1 MARILD
7 TIESPQDLRRLT
19 PRELT
24 TLASEIRSEILS
36 VISKNGGHLAPNLG
50 VVELTLA
57 LHLSFSSPKDRI
69 IWDVGHQSYVHKLI
83 TGRRKE
89 FSTIRLYKGLSGFP
103 KRGESPHD
111 VFETGHSST
120 SISAGVGMAVARD
133 LAGEDYAV
141 VCVIGDGA
149 MTGGLAFEAL
159 NHAGHLGTNLIVVL
173 NDNEMSISKNVGAL
187 AAYLG
192 TIRSDPALRRIK
204 DDVMSILKSIP
215 AIGPVVADAAKRLKD
230 SVKYL
235 VVPGMLFE
243 ELGFKYIGP
252 IDGHNIDALKR
263 AFSDAKALGGP
274 VLVHAVTQK
283 GKGYKPAMENP
294 TRFHGTGPF
303 DLDTGEPV
311 GPPAP
316 APSWTSFFSKW
327 ICEAAEREPALVA
340 ITAAMPDGTGLD
352 RFRDRFPERFFD
364 VAIAEQHAVTF
375 AAGAASQ
382 GLRPVVAVYST
393 FLQRAYDQIVH
404 DVALQNLPVVLAI
417 DRAGIV
423 GEDGHTHQGVFDIAF
438 LRHIPNVTVMAP
450 KDENE
455 LRCMMAFALQ
465 HRGPS
470 AIRYPRGPALGVPID
485 PELRPVE
492 LGRAEIL
499 TTGSDVGIIAL
510 GTMVYPALWAAEIL
524 KRDGIDAAVVN
535 ARFVKPLDREA
546 ILRVARQTGRLITVE
561 EGVRMGGFG
570 SAVLE
575 LLADAG
581 LSDVPVTV
589 LGVPDEFIEHG
600 ARETLLMNL
609 GLSSDGIA
617 TAAREMARS
626 RARARRVVR

>member
-352 RFRDRFPERFFD
+352 RFRDRFPDRFFD

-524 KRDGIDAAVVN
+524 KRDGIGAAVVN

-546 ILRVARQTGRLITVE
+546 ILRVARQTGRLVTVE

>member
-19 PRELT
+19 SGELAR
-24 TLASEIRSEILS
+24 LASEIRSEILS

-57 LHLSFSSPKDRI
+57 LHLTFSSPRDKI
-69 IWDVGHQSYVHKLI
+69 IWDVGHQCYVHKLI
-83 TGRRKE
+83 TGRRDA

-103 KRGESPHD
+103 KRAESPHD

-133 LAGEDYAV
+133 LAGEDHSV

-192 TIRSDPALRRIK
+192 TIRSDPALRKIK
-204 DDVMSILKSIP
+204 DDVMAILKSIP
-215 AIGPVVADAAKRLKD
+215 AIGPMVADAAKRLKD

-252 IDGHNIDALKR
+252 IDGHNIDALRR
-263 AFSDAKALGGP
+263 ALSDARVLGGP
-274 VLVHAVTQK
+274 VLVHVVTQK

-327 ICEAAEREPALVA
+327 ICEAAEREPALIA

-352 RFRDRFPERFFD
+352 AFRDRFPKRFFD

-382 GLRPVVAVYST
+382 GLKPVVAIYST

-404 DVALQNLPVVLAI
+404 DVALQNLPVVFAV

-423 GEDGHTHQGVFDIAF
+423 GEDGQTHQGVFDIAF
-438 LRHIPNVTVMAP
+438 LRHIPNITVMAP

-455 LRCMMAFALQ
+455 LRSMLAFALR
-465 HRGPS
+465 HGGPS

-492 LGRAEIL
+492 IGRAEVL
-499 TTGSDVGIIAL
+499 TSGSDVGIIAL

-524 KRDGIDAAVVN
+524 KRDGIDATVVN
-535 ARFVKPLDREA
+535 ARFVKPLDRET
-546 ILRVARQTGRLITVE
+546 ILRVARQTGRLVTVE

-581 LSDVPVTV
+581 LYNIPVAV

-600 ARETLLMNL
+600 ARETLLMDL
-609 GLSSDGIA
+609 GLSPDGIA
-617 TAAREMARS
+617 AAAREMARS
-626 RARARRVVR
+626 QARTRRVVR